1 MKKRFEHL
9 DSGATDEDLSYQA
22 LIGLGTQSARKNY
35 YSVLEGKLAEL
46 EAERNR
52 YKWLFENALHGI
64 FQADFNG
71 VVRAANPAFATIC
84 GYQDSQQV
92 IDRLHSLKTIFANPE
107 EYEQFKDKLL
117 EEGKVF
123 RFLATLKRCDDTLI
137 YVSMNALLK
146 NEDRSDIFEAFV
158 LDVSAYKQ
166 AQNEL
171 KQLNEELE
179 ARVANRT
186 SELMAVNKKLV
197 QEIAERE
204 KMQEQLHL
212 AKDAAEHANLS
223 KDKYLAAASHDLLQP
238 MNAARLLVSA
248 LRERM
253 YESED
258 GYLVERVHTALE
270 GAEELLNDL
279 LYISKLDQ
287 DAVQP
292 HMEIFSIQQ
301 LLAGLEGEFQ
311 AQAMSLKLQLH
322 IRPSRLSVRSDTRLL
337 GRILRNFIS
346 NALRYTAK
354 GRVLVGCRRRGRD
367 LSIQV
372 WDTGEGVPDDRLQ
385 DIFREFRQIKSHR
398 QGVRKGVGL
407 GLAIVDRLAR
417 MLGHPI
423 EVTSWPEHGSMFSI
437 KIPLAEQREQSPVQ
451 NKPVLQINNLAGAC
465 ILVLDN
471 DEDILISMEVL
482 LRQWGCVV
490 YLVRDQYE
498 AIELCK
504 AESLRPDVILAD
516 YQLDDNQTGIDAV
529 FAMRKCAGTEIP
541 AAIVT
546 ADHSDESS
554 QLFQQHQLP
563 MLNKPLKPAKL
574 RALLSH
580 LI

>member
-1 MKKRFEHL
+1 MKKRSEHI
-9 DSGATDEDLSYQA
+9 DSGTSEEDLSYQA
-22 LIGLGTQSARKNY
+22 LIGLGNQSARKNY

-46 EAERNR
+46 EVERNR

-71 VVRAANPAFATIC
+71 VIRAANPAFATIC

-92 IDRLHSLKTIFANPE
+92 IDQLRSLKTRFANPE
-107 EYEQFKDKLL
+107 EYELFKEKLL
-117 EEGKVF
+117 DEGRVF
-123 RFLATLKRCDDTLI
+123 RFLATLKRRDGSLI

-146 NEDRSDIFEAFV
+146 DQDRSDIYEAFV
-158 LDVSAYKQ
+158 LDISAHKQ
-166 AQNEL
+166 AQDEL
-171 KQLNEELE
+171 KRLNEDLE

-186 SELMAVNKKLV
+186 SELMAVNDILV
-197 QEIAERE
+197 QEISERK
-204 KMQEQLHL
+204 KMQEQLRL
-212 AKDAAEHANLS
+212 AKETAEHANLS

-248 LRERM
+248 LREKM
-253 YESED
+253 HDSED
-258 GYLVERVHTALE
+258 GHLVERVHIALE

-292 HMEIFSIQQ
+292 HFEIFSIQQ

-311 AQAMSLKLQLH
+311 ALAKSLRLQLH
-322 IRPSRLSVRSDTRLL
+322 MQSSGLSIRSDARLL
-337 GRILRNFIS
+337 GRILRNFMS
-346 NALRYTAK
+346 NALRYTTK
-354 GRVLVGCRRRGRD
+354 GRVLVGCRRRGKN

-372 WDTGEGVPDDRLQ
+372 WDTGEGVPNDRLQ
-385 DIFREFRQIKSHR
+385 DIFREFRQINSHR
-398 QGVRKGVGL
+398 RGARKGVGL

-417 MLGHPI
+417 VLGHSI
-423 EVTSWPEHGSMFSI
+423 EVNSWLEHGSVFSVEV
-437 KIPLAEQREQSPVQ
+437 PLAEQVKLIPTQEKQT
-451 NKPVLQINNLAGAC
+451 LQINNLVGAC

-490 YLVRDQYE
+490 YLARDQYE

-504 AESLRPDVILAD
+504 AESLKPDVILAD
-516 YQLDDNQTGIDAV
+516 FQLDDNQTGTDAV
-529 FAMRKCAGTEIP
+529 LAMRRCAGTEIP
-541 AAIVT
+541 AVIIT
-546 ADHSDESS
+546 ADYSDESN
-554 QLFQQHQLP
+554 QLFQQLQLP
-563 MLNKPLKPAKL
+563 MLYKPVKPAKL

-580 LI
+580 LR

>member
-1 MKKRFEHL
+1 MKKRFEHS
-9 DSGATDEDLSYQA
+9 DSGATEEDLSYQA
-22 LIGLGTQSARKNY
+22 LIGLGNQSARKNY

-64 FQADFNG
+64 FQADFND

-84 GYQDSQQV
+84 GYQNSQQV
-92 IDRLHSLKTIFANPE
+92 LDQLHSLESIFANSG
-107 EYEQFKDKLL
+107 EYQKFKQKLL

-123 RFLATLKRCDDTLI
+123 RYLATLKRCDGSLV

-146 NEDRSDIFEAFV
+146 NDDGNDIYEAFV
-158 LDVSAYKQ
+158 LDVSAYKH
-166 AQNEL
+166 AQDEL
-171 KQLNEELE
+171 KRLNEELE
-179 ARVANRT
+179 ARVDNRT
-186 SELMAVNKKLV
+186 RALIAVNDKLV

-204 KMQEQLHL
+204 KMQEQLRL
-212 AKDAAEHANLS
+212 AKEIAERANLS

-253 YESED
+253 HDSEN
-258 GYLVERVHTALE
+258 GYLVERVHVALE

-292 HMEIFSIQQ
+292 HLETFSIQQ

-311 AQAMSLKLQLH
+311 AQAKSLKLHLH
-322 IRPSRLSVRSDTRLL
+322 MRPSHLSICSDTRLL

-354 GRVLVGCRRRGRD
+354 GRVVVGCRRRGKV

-372 WDTGEGVPDDRLQ
+372 WDTGEGIPDDRLQ
-385 DIFREFRQIKSHR
+385 DIFREFQQVNSHR
-398 QGVRKGVGL
+398 RGVRKGVGL

-423 EVTSWPEHGSMFSI
+423 RVSSRPEHGSVFSVEV
-437 KIPLAEQREQSPVQ
+437 PLAEQKVPTPTQD
-451 NKPVLQINNLAGAC
+451 KPAIQINSLAGAC

-490 YLVRDQYE
+490 YLARDQYE

-516 YQLDDNQTGIDAV
+516 YQLDDDQTGTDAV
-529 FAMRKCAGTEIP
+529 FAMRKCAGTDIP
-541 AAIVT
+541 AVIIT
-546 ADHSDESS
+546 ADHSDESR
-554 QLFQQHQLP
+554 QLFQQLQVP

-580 LI
+580 LL